1 MNRNNDN
8 THEANEPGFRIQ
20 QRAESETGKKGRF
33 GGILKENPIK
43 GFSSETLT
51 RPLTGLFRKTGK
63 SQRKTDDDDSQETIA
78 APPTNFPNMAR
89 ISATIESVQIND
101 EYAGYRDRNPETGSK
116 LTLNEGAG
124 VFGNAMH
131 PLTRYF
137 KVGDVDVSILGRSFP
152 TEKTVDEEGPWTAQ
166 SLFNSLESRIKKE
179 RIDAKDQPS
188 DSRSRNARET
198 LISSKY

>member
-1 MNRNNDN
+1 M
-8 THEANEPGFRIQ
+8 
-20 QRAESETGKKGRF
+20 
-33 GGILKENPIK
+33 
-43 GFSSETLT
+43 
-51 RPLTGLFRKTGK
+51 
-63 SQRKTDDDDSQETIA
+63 
-78 APPTNFPNMAR
+78 
-89 ISATIESVQIND
+89 QIND

-137 KVGDVDVSILGRSFP
+137 KVGDVGEIRISNYSQIHFNFHSDVSILGRSFP